1 MKSLRLS
8 KREFMTNERF
18 NTISTCV
25 IVTLFFICVVASIFN
40 DYRVQKS
47 EKERTELVKEALDT
61 GKPIVFVINER
72 CLVEAVKDAENE
84 SN

>member
-1 MKSLRLS
+1 
-8 KREFMTNERF
+8 MTYERF

-25 IVTLFFICVVASIFN
+25 IVILVFVYTVTSVYSGYCVRKN
-40 DYRVQKS
+40 

-61 GKPIVFVINER
+61 GRPIAFVINER
-72 CLVEAVKDAENE
+72 CFVEAVKDAENE

>member
-1 MKSLRLS
+1 
-8 KREFMTNERF
+8 MTNERF
-18 NTISTCV
+18 NTILTCV
-25 IVTLFFICVVASIFN
+25 IVILVFIYVVVSIFSS
-40 DYRVQKS
+40 YSVQKN
-47 EKERTELVKEALDT
+47 EKERTELVKEAIDT

>member
-1 MKSLRLS
+1 
-8 KREFMTNERF
+8 MTNERF

-25 IVTLFFICVVASIFN
+25 MVALVFLYVVVAIFN
-40 DYRVQKS
+40 SYSEQKN

-72 CLVEAVKDAENE
+72 CLVEAVKDAEKE

>member
-1 MKSLRLS
+1 
-8 KREFMTNERF
+8 MTNERF
-18 NTISTCV
+18 NTILTCV
-25 IVTLFFICVVASIFN
+25 IVILVFIYVVVSIFSS
-40 DYRVQKS
+40 YSMQKH
-47 EKERTELVKEALDT
+47 EKERTELVKEAMDT

>member
-1 MKSLRLS
+1 
-8 KREFMTNERF
+8 MTNERF

-25 IVTLFFICVVASIFN
+25 IVTLVFLYIVASIFSS
-40 DYRVQKS
+40 YTVQKN

-72 CLVEAVKDAENE
+72 CFVEAVKDAENE